1 VRGGVAVVAG
11 RSTVEAPIPHRLH
24 VPQCSRPPPSVRQC
38 VRESVC
44 MCMCVCVCVCFAGKG
59 CPGLENVDWSKDVY
73 PMFVNEA
80 AYYEQGCACALAQ
93 KCE

>member
-1 VRGGVAVVAG
+1 MCVCVCV
-11 RSTVEAPIPHRLH
+11 
-24 VPQCSRPPPSVRQC
+24 SVCVLVCVCIRVCVYMYVC

>member
-1 VRGGVAVVAG
+1 VYV
-11 RSTVEAPIPHRLH
+11 
-24 VPQCSRPPPSVRQC
+24 C
-38 VRESVC
+38 V
-44 MCMCVCVCVCFAGKG
+44 CVCVCVCFAGKG